1 LANGILTQRYTTTKG
16 KSLARGLKAQQKSD
30 EIAERSFAALEHI
43 KNDVMLLEGAG
54 VPDGKYIISAQP
66 DDRNNRVIVTI
77 NRRSDRLI
85 SALATLYGTKAV
97 AIRVDTD
104 ARRARRMLDRYSD
117 IAPYSGGAYFRPPG
131 TNCTLG
137 FPWSEGFV
145 TAGHCIPNGGASYIE
160 NSGSSGPEIGRTYF
174 GDENWSKGIGTVAFP
189 GQTWPQGDIAL
200 IRQGDRSKVNAQ
212 ILVGSPQSYE
222 KRWVT
227 GVDYPG
233 IGDRFCTG
241 GANTGEL
248 CDWQVVETRVNAYYD
263 DDSDGDVDAVVLDM
277 TRGLRVGQDLIGGDS
292 GGPVYAKQPDG
303 TVWAMGI
310 ISGSGPYGGYIQAY
324 FTDIGIVENSLPG
337 ALRQLTGP
345 AYIVNDNSWKCL
357 AIANGS
363 KTKDANAIQ
372 WDCTGS
378 TAQQFYMELHPLDS
392 SAIRIINAGSGLC
405 LSVAGS
411 SLSDGARIHQ
421 WDCANSSFGQ
431 TWLYGQNGSLVN
443 KSGKCMAIGSG
454 SKLNGANAIQWTC
467 TGSPAQKWNWFW
479 LD

>member
-1 LANGILTQRYTTTKG
+1 
-16 KSLARGLKAQQKSD
+16 
-30 EIAERSFAALEHI
+30 
-43 KNDVMLLEGAG
+43 
-54 VPDGKYIISAQP
+54 
-66 DDRNNRVIVTI
+66 
-77 NRRSDRLI
+77 
-85 SALATLYGTKAV
+85 
-97 AIRVDTD
+97 
-104 ARRARRMLDRYSD
+104 
-117 IAPYSGGAYFRPPG
+117 
-131 TNCTLG
+131 
-137 FPWSEGFV
+137 
-145 TAGHCIPNGGASYIE
+145 
-160 NSGSSGPEIGRTYF
+160 
-174 GDENWSKGIGTVAFP
+174 
-189 GQTWPQGDIAL
+189 
-200 IRQGDRSKVNAQ
+200 
-212 ILVGSPQSYE
+212 
-222 KRWVT
+222 
-227 GVDYPG
+227 
-233 IGDRFCTG
+233 
-241 GANTGEL
+241 
-248 CDWQVVETRVNAYYD
+248 
-263 DDSDGDVDAVVLDM
+263 
-277 TRGLRVGQDLIGGDS
+277 
-292 GGPVYAKQPDG
+292 VYAKQPDG